1 VKLNPAK
8 PEQKTLSSRKA
19 AERAEKNS
27 CNDSSYLIFRMIIRP
42 FLANFAPL
50 REIFSPCSEL

>member
-1 VKLNPAK
+1 VNLNPAK

-19 AERAEKNS
+19 AEKNS
-27 CNDSSYLIFRMIIRP
+27 GNDSSYLIFRMIIRP

-50 REIFSPCSEL
+50 HEIFSPCSEL